1 MKPEFGLDT
10 SLVTEHNNKSKQLL
24 NKNTQPPQER
34 ISKRHRLSNWQR
46 KEFIYLEEKIMKL
59 ELKKSELEAEIEKYT
74 GINYSQIQIKYE
86 QLEVI
91 KHEIDIAT
99 ERWLEL
105 AEINN

>member
-1 MKPEFGLDT
+1 MASGSYNPCRGR
-10 SLVTEHNNKSKQLL
+10 KQ
-24 NKNTQPPQER
+24 QQEE

-46 KEFIYLEEKIMKL
+46 KEFISLEDKIMQL
-59 ELKKSELEAEIEKYT
+59 ELKKSEVEAEIERST
-74 GINYSQIQIKYE
+74 DINYSQIQIKYD

-91 KHEIDIAT
+91 KHEIDVAT